1 MNRVILAGPLIEELK
16 KIIEDC
22 GFGTVIDTQSQITQG
37 LDDLHLYIIPEASGL
52 AGLNPSSSE
61 PFIIYSDIEL
71 PAEDISRLKE
81 KGLMGVISGR
91 TSLEDV
97 AFLLNKAIFYNKMLK
112 RNPRIP
118 VSIPVELKAGS
129 KVIRTTCSLLSRDG
143 MFIVTLNPLPIN
155 YLCRLKFELAGV
167 DGEMETEVRV
177 LYNVAINKDL
187 NIIANPRDPFKRLV
201 SHPGMAVVFV
211 DLAQEK
217 RDLIDEY
224 IKKME

>member
-22 GFGTVIDTQSQITQG
+22 GFETVIDTQRQITQG
-37 LDDLHLYIIPEASGL
+37 FNDLRLYIVVESGF
-52 AGLNPSSSE
+52 ADLNPSSSE
-61 PFIIYSDIEL
+61 PFIIYSDLEL

-118 VSIPVELKAGS
+118 VSIPVEIKAGS
-129 KVIRTTCSLLSRDG
+129 KFIRTTCSLLSRDG

-155 YLCRLKFELAGV
+155 YLCRLKFELPGV

-177 LYNVAINKDL
+177 LYNIAINKDL